1 MMRLLMINLLFK
13 YYLMYLFFIS
23 DKLYDLQI

>member
-1 MMRLLMINLLFK
+1 MRLLMINLLFK